1 MPSQSRNKVP
11 LPRPRPERGEER
23 APNVYFDPV
32 LRPSLQGMQRS
43 GGGGNSMVRDWV
55 AQQHQGPYDR
65 RFGQSD
71 QGEDFAVKRGQLT
84 FDAEGTEGG
93 RYHSRAAHLPP
104 APSGVTIGRGYD
116 VGQHPAAKIVADFV
130 AAGIPEE
137 QAAIFAEAAGKKG
150 QTAQQWLAENKD
162 RLGEITSGQQK
173 SLFET
178 TYGEM
183 AGDVQRISDKKDTRA
198 AYGEVDLDEA
208 DPTVRDLL
216 VDLRYRG
223 DYTTGSRKRVQGLA
237 AENDVAGLA
246 AVMND
251 RDQWA
256 GVPPDRFERRAA
268 YATQGA
274 QEVEAERNLMFTF
287 AAPFEQ
293 VGNPALGLDGRP
305 VKKVTPP

>member
-1 MPSQSRNKVP
+1 
-11 LPRPRPERGEER
+11 
-23 APNVYFDPV
+23 
-32 LRPSLQGMQRS
+32 
-43 GGGGNSMVRDWV
+43 
-55 AQQHQGPYDR
+55 
-65 RFGQSD
+65 
-71 QGEDFAVKRGQLT
+71 
-84 FDAEGTEGG
+84 
-93 RYHSRAAHLPP
+93 

-116 VGQHPAAKIVADFV
+116 VGQHTAAKTTADLV
-130 AAGIPEE
+130 AAGIPED
-137 QAAIFAEAAGKKG
+137 QAAVFAEAAGKRG
-150 QTAQQWLAENKD
+150 QTAQQWLAENKG

-173 SLFET
+173 TLFDS

-198 AYGEVDLDEA
+198 AYGEVDLKKA

-223 DYTTGSRKRVQGLA
+223 DYTTSSRKRVQGLA

-246 AVMND
+246 SVMND

-256 GVPPDRFERRAA
+256 GVPPDRFARRAA

-274 QEVEAERNLMFTF
+274 QEVQAQKDLAWTF

-293 VGNPALGLDGRP
+293 VGNPGLDLHGRP
-305 VKKVTPP
+305 VKKPEGSTP